1 MLLRNFAGFEGLSV
15 KAGRQYVVLGNQS
28 LFGAFD
34 WSNTGIS
41 HDGVMLQYS
50 TKAWDT
56 YGFRTSKSG
65 SGQQCRTA
73 LTRTLARPSITAAQ
87 RPTLIL

>member
-1 MLLRNFAGFEGLSV
+1 MLIRNFAGFQGLSV
-15 KAGRQYVVLGNQS
+15 KAGRQYVVFGNQS

-56 YGFRTSKSG
+56 YAGWFRTSESDL
-65 SGQQCRTA
+65 GQAVPVGAR
-73 LTRTLARPSITAAQ
+73 TRTSAQAPSITAM
-87 RPTLIL
+87 RT